1 MLAGLIIFIL
11 IAVLLMQ
18 SYYHQATHNELIEYK
33 TKAEAER
40 KAVQKELHA
49 TKQELDEVL
58 RKLNEIYHDQYCNLP
73 HRSDPMEDTF

>member
-18 SYYHQATHNELIEYK
+18 GYYHQVTHNELMEYK
-33 TKAEAER
+33 TTAETER
-40 KAVQKELHA
+40 KAMKKELHA

-58 RKLNEIYHDQYCNLP
+58 RKLNDIYHDKYCNLP
-73 HRSDPMEDTF
+73 HKPDPMEDTF

>member
-18 SYYHQATHNELIEYK
+18 SYYHQVTHNELIEYK

-40 KAVQKELHA
+40 KAVQKELHS

-58 RKLNEIYHDQYCNLP
+58 DKLNDIYHDKYCNLP

>member
-18 SYYHQATHNELIEYK
+18 SYYYQATHNELIEYK

-58 RKLNEIYHDQYCNLP
+58 RKLNEIYHDKYCNLP